1 MLAKT
6 TQKLASLSQA
16 NFGPTALLIILII
29 FMSEEL
35 IPAEELDE
43 ALKRCPEWEAEGET
57 ITRTIE
63 FEEYMEAIDFVNDL
77 AEIVNEKRLR
87 NMLAKTTQKLA
98 SLSQA
103 NFGPTALLIIL
114 IIFMSEELIP
124 AEELDEALKRCPE
137 WEAEGETITRT
148 IEFEEYM
155 EAIDFV
161 NDLAEIVNEAQ
172 HFPEIDIRDLTVTI
186 RLKTI
191 DAGGVTDIDVELAK
205 RIDTLVD

>member
-16 NFGPTALLIILII
+16 NFGPTALLIILIILII

-43 ALKRCPEWEAEGET
+43 ALKRCPEWEAEGE
-57 ITRTIE
+57 
-63 FEEYMEAIDFVNDL
+63 A
-77 AEIVNEKRLR
+77 
-87 NMLAKTTQKLA
+87 
-98 SLSQA
+98 
-103 NFGPTALLIIL
+103 
-114 IIFMSEELIP
+114 
-124 AEELDEALKRCPE
+124 
-137 WEAEGETITRT
+137 ITRT

>member
-43 ALKRCPEWEAEGET
+43 ALKRCPEWEAEGE
-57 ITRTIE
+57 
-63 FEEYMEAIDFVNDL
+63 A
-77 AEIVNEKRLR
+77 
-87 NMLAKTTQKLA
+87 
-98 SLSQA
+98 
-103 NFGPTALLIIL
+103 
-114 IIFMSEELIP
+114 
-124 AEELDEALKRCPE
+124 
-137 WEAEGETITRT
+137 ITRT

>member
-1 MLAKT
+1 
-6 TQKLASLSQA
+6 
-16 NFGPTALLIILII
+16 
-29 FMSEEL
+29 
-35 IPAEELDE
+35 
-43 ALKRCPEWEAEGET
+43 
-57 ITRTIE
+57 
-63 FEEYMEAIDFVNDL
+63 
-77 AEIVNEKRLR
+77 
-87 NMLAKTTQKLA
+87 MLAKTTQKLA